1 MPVRFSSGQF
11 QSAARAGAPRLYA
24 SFADDTSWADYQ
36 EAWAENFDP
45 QEPLPTR
52 RDPERPAAWKRL
64 TRQHAAIEKA
74 RAKQPLTLAAEMPQL
89 AQSSQGERASV
100 GPMQVDAPSA
110 GELVAAWTAAVD
122 PMDTSEAPLVAA
134 SSEQTDTMEV
144 AVMERALPEVQN
156 SAVLAPVIPAKSTE
170 AGTAATRELAALA
183 RESLLEAE
191 GRLAEAFATA
201 RSDPES
207 AGSQHALAKL
217 AEHSRRLE
225 PARREVA
232 QARRQKE
239 AEEAAR
245 LQAGVAAAVQQEQ
258 ECLSAMEVESVL
270 HPKPRGYAP
279 RDPSAA
285 DADTKCS
292 WDAALGCW
300 VRSDG
305 SAHEQKANA
314 ARTAERAEAREERE
328 AWERQ
333 LRPVRAAMLRLEAPK
348 PDGRRQGKYGC
359 FCWGQSDGLRRCTC
373 ECCRQP
379 DCLCY
384 MLHRLS

>member
-24 SFADDTSWADYQ
+24 SFTDDTSWADYQ

-110 GELVAAWTAAVD
+110 GELVAARTAAVD

-156 SAVLAPVIPAKSTE
+156 SAVLAPVIPAK
-170 AGTAATRELAALA
+170 
-183 RESLLEAE
+183 
-191 GRLAEAFATA
+191 
-201 RSDPES
+201 
-207 AGSQHALAKL
+207 
-217 AEHSRRLE
+217 
-225 PARREVA
+225 
-232 QARRQKE
+232 
-239 AEEAAR
+239 
-245 LQAGVAAAVQQEQ
+245 
-258 ECLSAMEVESVL
+258 
-270 HPKPRGYAP
+270 
-279 RDPSAA
+279 
-285 DADTKCS
+285 
-292 WDAALGCW
+292 
-300 VRSDG
+300 
-305 SAHEQKANA
+305 
-314 ARTAERAEAREERE
+314 
-328 AWERQ
+328 
-333 LRPVRAAMLRLEAPK
+333 
-348 PDGRRQGKYGC
+348 
-359 FCWGQSDGLRRCTC
+359 
-373 ECCRQP
+373 
-379 DCLCY
+379 
-384 MLHRLS
+384 